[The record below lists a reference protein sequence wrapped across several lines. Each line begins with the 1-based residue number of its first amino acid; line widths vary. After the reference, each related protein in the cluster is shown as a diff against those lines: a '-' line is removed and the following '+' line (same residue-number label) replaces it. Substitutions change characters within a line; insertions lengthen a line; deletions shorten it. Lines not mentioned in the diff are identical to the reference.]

1 MQVLFNFF
9 LNFALLFVHMSETD
23 KFPNLLVSLGET
35 RLFSGHFTFFLGSA
49 WWTNF
54 ILDTCQVVN
63 PEYSSS
69 SQNFAPPTDS
79 AGFVISRVVSTSLTG
94 M

>member
-1 MQVLFNFF
+1 
-9 LNFALLFVHMSETD
+9 MSETD

-54 ILDTCQVVN
+54 ISDTRQVAN
-63 PEYSSS
+63 REYGPS
-69 SQNFAPPTDS
+69 SQNLAPPQ
-79 AGFVISRVVSTSLTG
+79 ALLGL
-94 M
+94 